1 MMQHRYFDI
10 ILFFLFLIPVLA
22 HGRAPYEKLERVVET
37 DQGEKIKLVRMYWDG
52 IIELDPVQLVA
63 YDENAFPFFETST
76 GRDVFVSCKEK
87 NDCFVFLFKGF
98 LSVVPEEVYEI
109 KNQSVAT
116 VDDFWTNVRGAFIP
130 LQRIKMYLVAIA
142 LLFASLLLGFC
153 SDRMRKEKR
162 ELVATALLLSGLFV
176 LFVFV
181 CAVDVSRVLF
191 LPLTVLTG
199 IVAAIGGVFYKIEAR
214 VRANAFAAAH
224 KVKKHGKI
232 HAELIR
238 SDRAF
243 EFIAKK
249 FDEDSDAGD
258 NWDAL
263 IAYIPF
269 MAFSNRSFIVAE
281 IGSPEWSIVYD
292 HIQDYNQPFVKRE
305 IDGIESVI
313 TKVDSATKKQFD
325 EIAQEYTFN
334 TYALLWLIAENDVNT
349 PVVDEIYNLR
359 KKYPCDVE
367 KWYECETEFMLCE
380 GDGWEIIW
388 NRPNMTDKEFI
399 DKIQEFCFE
408 KNIGIDI
415 EVVDGEKS

>member
-1 MMQHRYFDI
+1 MMQRRYFNI

-22 HGRAPYEKLERVVET
+22 HGHAPYEKLERVVET
-37 DQGEKIKLVRMYWDG
+37 EQGEKIKLVRMYWDG

-63 YDENAFPFFETST
+63 YDESAFPFFETST

-109 KNQSVAT
+109 KNQSVVK
-116 VDDFWTNVRGAFIP
+116 VDEFWTKVRGVFTP
-130 LQRIKMYLVAIA
+130 LQKIENYLVTMMF
-142 LLFASLLLGFC
+142 LFASLLLGFY
-153 SDRMRKEKR
+153 SNRMRKEKR
-162 ELVATALLLSGLFV
+162 EFVATALLLFGLFS
-176 LFVFV
+176 LFVFICV
-181 CAVDVSRVLF
+181 VDVSRVVF

-199 IVAAIGGVFYKIEAR
+199 IAVAVGFVFYKIEAR

-243 EFIAKK
+243 KFMAKK

-367 KWYECETEFMLCE
+367 KWYECETELMLCE

-408 KNIGIDI
+408 KNIGIEI
-415 EVVDGEKS
+415 EVVDGEKK

>member
-1 MMQHRYFDI
+1 MMQRHCFNI

-22 HGRAPYEKLERVVET
+22 HGHAPCEKLERVVET
-37 DQGEKIKLVRMYWDG
+37 EQGEKIKLVRMYWDG

-63 YDENAFPFFETST
+63 YDESAFPFFETST

-109 KNQSVAT
+109 KNQSVVR
-116 VDDFWTNVRGAFIP
+116 VDEFWTKVRGVFTP
-130 LQRIKMYLVAIA
+130 LQKIENYLVTMMF
-142 LLFASLLLGFC
+142 LFASLLLGFY
-153 SDRMRKEKR
+153 SNRMRKEKR

-181 CAVDVSRVLF
+181 CVVDVSRVVF

-199 IVAAIGGVFYKIEAR
+199 IVAAVGFVFYKIEAR
-214 VRANAFAAAH
+214 VRAKAFAAAH

-249 FDEDSDAGD
+249 FDEDSDACD

-263 IAYIPF
+263 IDYIPF

-281 IGSPEWSIVYD
+281 IGPPEWSIVYD
-292 HIQDYNQPFVKRE
+292 HIQDYKQPFVKKE
-305 IDGIESVI
+305 IDGIECVV
-313 TKVDSATKKQFD
+313 TKVNSASKKQLN
-325 EIAQEYTFN
+325 EITQEYNFY

-349 PVVDEIYNLR
+349 PVVEEIYNLR
-359 KKYPCDVE
+359 KKYPCDAE
-367 KWYECETEFMLCE
+367 KWYECKTEFMLGIE
-380 GDGWEIIW
+380 DGSGIVW

>member
-1 MMQHRYFDI
+1 MQRHCFNI

-22 HGRAPYEKLERVVET
+22 HGHAPYEKLERVVET
-37 DQGEKIKLVRMYWDG
+37 EQGETIKLVRMYWDG
-52 IIELDPVQLVA
+52 IVELDPVQLVA
-63 YDENAFPFFETST
+63 YDESAFPFFETST

-98 LSVVPEEVYEI
+98 LSVVPEEAYEI
-109 KNQSVAT
+109 INQSVAT
-116 VDDFWTNVRGAFIP
+116 VDDFWAKVRGVFTP
-130 LQRIKMYLVAIA
+130 LQRIKMYLVTIA
-142 LLFASLLLGFC
+142 LLFASLLLGLY
-153 SDRMRKEKR
+153 SNRMRKEKR
-162 ELVATALLLSGLFV
+162 ELVATALLLSDLFV

-181 CAVDVSRVLF
+181 CVVDVSRVLF

-199 IVAAIGGVFYKIEAR
+199 FVAAVGFVFYKIEAR
-214 VRANAFAAAH
+214 VRAKAFAAAH

-292 HIQDYNQPFVKRE
+292 HIQNYNQPFVKRE

-380 GDGWEIIW
+380 GDGLEIIW

-408 KNIGIDI
+408 KNIGIEI
-415 EVVDGEKS
+415 EVVDAT

>member
-1 MMQHRYFDI
+1 
-10 ILFFLFLIPVLA
+10 
-22 HGRAPYEKLERVVET
+22 
-37 DQGEKIKLVRMYWDG
+37 
-52 IIELDPVQLVA
+52 
-63 YDENAFPFFETST
+63 
-76 GRDVFVSCKEK
+76 
-87 NDCFVFLFKGF
+87 
-98 LSVVPEEVYEI
+98 
-109 KNQSVAT
+109 
-116 VDDFWTNVRGAFIP
+116 
-130 LQRIKMYLVAIA
+130 
-142 LLFASLLLGFC
+142 
-153 SDRMRKEKR
+153 
-162 ELVATALLLSGLFV
+162 
-176 LFVFV
+176 
-181 CAVDVSRVLF
+181 VDVSRVVF

-199 IVAAIGGVFYKIEAR
+199 IVAAVGFVLYKIEAR

-243 EFIAKK
+243 KFIAKK

-359 KKYPCDVE
+359 KKYPCEAE

-380 GDGWEIIW
+380 GDGLEIIW

-408 KNIGIDI
+408 KNIGIEI

>member
-1 MMQHRYFDI
+1 MQRHCFNI

-22 HGRAPYEKLERVVET
+22 HGHAPYEKLERVVENE
-37 DQGEKIKLVRMYWDG
+37 QGEKIKLVRMYWDG
-52 IIELDPVQLVA
+52 IVELDPVQLVA
-63 YDENAFPFFETST
+63 YDESAFPFFETST

-87 NDCFVFLFKGF
+87 NDCFIFLFKGF
-98 LSVVPEEVYEI
+98 LSVFPEEVYEI
-109 KNQSVAT
+109 KNQSVVK
-116 VDDFWTNVRGAFIP
+116 VDEFWTKVRGVFTP
-130 LQRIKMYLVAIA
+130 LQKIENYLVTMMF
-142 LLFASLLLGFC
+142 LFASLLLGFY
-153 SDRMRKEKR
+153 SNRMRKEKR

-181 CAVDVSRVLF
+181 CVVDVSRVLF

-199 IVAAIGGVFYKIEAR
+199 IVAAVGFVFYKIEAR

-243 EFIAKK
+243 EFMAKK
-249 FDEDSDAGD
+249 FDEDSDACD

-263 IAYIPF
+263 IDYIPF

-281 IGSPEWSIVYD
+281 IGPPEWSIVYD
-292 HIQDYNQPFVKRE
+292 HIQDYKQPFVKKE
-305 IDGIESVI
+305 IDGIECVV
-313 TKVDSATKKQFD
+313 TKVNSASKKQLN
-325 EIAQEYTFN
+325 EITQEYNFY

-349 PVVDEIYNLR
+349 PVAEEIYNLR
-359 KKYPCDVE
+359 KKYPCDAE
-367 KWYECETEFMLCE
+367 KWYECETEFMLGIE
-380 GDGWEIIW
+380 DGLGIVW

-415 EVVDGEKS
+415 EVVDAT

>member
-1 MMQHRYFDI
+1 MMQRHCFNI

-22 HGRAPYEKLERVVET
+22 HGHAPYEKLERVVENE
-37 DQGEKIKLVRMYWDG
+37 QGEKIKLVRMYWDG
-52 IIELDPVQLVA
+52 IVVLDPVQLVA
-63 YDENAFPFFETST
+63 YDESAFPFFETST

-98 LSVVPEEVYEI
+98 LSVVPEEAYEI

-116 VDDFWTNVRGAFIP
+116 VDDFWAKVRGVFMP

-142 LLFASLLLGFC
+142 LLFASLLLGFY
-153 SDRMRKEKR
+153 SNRMRKEKR

-181 CAVDVSRVLF
+181 CVVDVSRVLF
-191 LPLTVLTG
+191 LPLAVLTG
-199 IVAAIGGVFYKIEAR
+199 IVAAVGFVFYKIEAR

-243 EFIAKK
+243 EFMAKK

-269 MAFSNRSFIVAE
+269 MAFSSRSFIVAE

-359 KKYPCDVE
+359 KKYPCEAE

-380 GDGWEIIW
+380 GDGLEIIW
-388 NRPNMTDKEFI
+388 NRLNMTAKEFI
-399 DKIQEFCFE
+399 DKIKEVCF
-408 KNIGIDI
+408 KQNIGIDI

>member
-1 MMQHRYFDI
+1 MRHRYFNI

-22 HGRAPYEKLERVVET
+22 HGHAPYEKLERVVET
-37 DQGEKIKLVRMYWDG
+37 EQGEKIKLVRMYWDG
-52 IIELDPVQLVA
+52 IIKLDPVQLVA
-63 YDENAFPFFETST
+63 YDESAFPFFETST

-98 LSVVPEEVYEI
+98 LSVVPEEAYEI
-109 KNQSVAT
+109 KNQSVVK
-116 VDDFWTNVRGAFIP
+116 VDEFWTKVRGVFTP
-130 LQRIKMYLVAIA
+130 LQKIENYLVTMMF
-142 LLFASLLLGFC
+142 LFASLLLGFY
-153 SDRMRKEKR
+153 SNRMRKEKR
-162 ELVATALLLSGLFV
+162 ELVATALLLSCLSV

-181 CAVDVSRVLF
+181 CVVDVSRVLF
-191 LPLTVLTG
+191 LPLTVLIG
-199 IVAAIGGVFYKIEAR
+199 IVAAIGLVFYKIEAR
-214 VRANAFAAAH
+214 VRAKAFAAAH

-249 FDEDSDAGD
+249 FDEDSDACD

-263 IAYIPF
+263 IDYIPF

-292 HIQDYNQPFVKRE
+292 HIQDYKQPFVKKE
-305 IDGIESVI
+305 IDGIECVV
-313 TKVDSATKKQFD
+313 TKVNSASKKQLN
-325 EIAQEYTFN
+325 EITQEYNFY

-349 PVVDEIYNLR
+349 PVAEEIYNLR
-359 KKYPCDVE
+359 KKYPCDAE
-367 KWYECETEFMLCE
+367 KWYECETEFMLGIE
-380 GDGWEIIW
+380 DGSGIVW
-388 NRPNMTDKEFI
+388 NRPNMTVSEFI
-399 DKIQEFCFE
+399 DKIQKFCLE

-415 EVVDGEKS
+415 EVVDAT

>member
-1 MMQHRYFDI
+1 MMQRRYFNI

-22 HGRAPYEKLERVVET
+22 HGHAPYEKLERVVET
-37 DQGEKIKLVRMYWDG
+37 EQGEKIKLVRMYWDG

-116 VDDFWTNVRGAFIP
+116 VNDFWTKVRGVFTP
-130 LQRIKMYLVAIA
+130 LQKIENYLVTMMF
-142 LLFASLLLGFC
+142 LFDSLLLGFY
-153 SDRMRKEKR
+153 SNRMRKEKR
-162 ELVATALLLSGLFV
+162 ELVATALLLSGLFF

-181 CAVDVSRVLF
+181 CVVDVSRVFF
-191 LPLTVLTG
+191 LPLTALTG
-199 IVAAIGGVFYKIEAR
+199 IVAAVGFVFYKIEAR

-224 KVKKHGKI
+224 RVKKHGKI

-281 IGSPEWSIVYD
+281 IGPPEWSIVYD
-292 HIQDYNQPFVKRE
+292 HIQDYKQPFVKKE
-305 IDGIESVI
+305 IDGIECVV
-313 TKVDSATKKQFD
+313 TKVNSASKKQLN
-325 EIAQEYTFN
+325 EITQEYNFY

-349 PVVDEIYNLR
+349 PVVEEIYNLR
-359 KKYPCDVE
+359 KKYPCDAE
-367 KWYECETEFMLCE
+367 KWYECKTEFMLGIE
-380 GDGWEIIW
+380 DGSGIVW

>member
-1 MMQHRYFDI
+1 MMQRHCFNI

-22 HGRAPYEKLERVVET
+22 HGHAPYEKLERVVET
-37 DQGEKIKLVRMYWDG
+37 EQGEKIKLVRMYWDG
-52 IIELDPVQLVA
+52 IVVLDPVQLVA

-98 LSVVPEEVYEI
+98 LSVVPEEAYEI

-116 VDDFWTNVRGAFIP
+116 VDDFWAKVRGVFTP

-142 LLFASLLLGFC
+142 LLFASLLLGFY
-153 SDRMRKEKR
+153 SNRMRKEKR
-162 ELVATALLLSGLFV
+162 ELVATALLLSGLYF

-191 LPLTVLTG
+191 LPLIVLTG
-199 IVAAIGGVFYKIEAR
+199 IAAAVGFVFYKIEAR

-292 HIQDYNQPFVKRE
+292 HIQDYNQPFVKRN

-359 KKYPCDVE
+359 KKYPCEAE

>member
-1 MMQHRYFDI
+1 MRRRYFNI

-22 HGRAPYEKLERVVET
+22 HGHAPYEKLERVVET
-37 DQGEKIKLVRMYWDG
+37 EQGEKIKLVRMYWDG
-52 IIELDPVQLVA
+52 IVELDPVQLVA
-63 YDENAFPFFETST
+63 YDESAFPFFETST

-98 LSVVPEEVYEI
+98 LSVVPEEAYEI

-116 VDDFWTNVRGAFIP
+116 VDDFWTNVRGVFTP
-130 LQRIKMYLVAIA
+130 LQKIENYLVTMMF
-142 LLFASLLLGFC
+142 LFASLLLGFY
-153 SDRMRKEKR
+153 SNRMRKEKR
-162 ELVATALLLSGLFV
+162 ELVATALLLSGLYF

-199 IVAAIGGVFYKIEAR
+199 IVAAIGLVFYKIEAR

-249 FDEDSDAGD
+249 FDEDSDASD

-263 IAYIPF
+263 IDYIPF

-281 IGSPEWSIVYD
+281 IGPPEWSIVYD
-292 HIQDYNQPFVKRE
+292 HIQDYKQPFVKKE
-305 IDGIESVI
+305 IDGIECVV
-313 TKVDSATKKQFD
+313 TKVNSASKKQLN
-325 EIAQEYTFN
+325 EITQEYNFY

-349 PVVDEIYNLR
+349 PVAEEIYNLR
-359 KKYPCDVE
+359 KKYPCDAE
-367 KWYECETEFMLCE
+367 KWYECETEFMLGLE
-380 GDGWEIIW
+380 DGLGIVW

>member
-1 MMQHRYFDI
+1 MQRRYFNI

-22 HGRAPYEKLERVVET
+22 HGHAPYEKLERVVET
-37 DQGEKIKLVRMYWDG
+37 EQGEKIKLVRMYWDG

-116 VDDFWTNVRGAFIP
+116 VNDFWTKVRGVFTP
-130 LQRIKMYLVAIA
+130 LQKIENYLVTMMF
-142 LLFASLLLGFC
+142 LFDSLLLGFY
-153 SDRMRKEKR
+153 SNRMRKEKR
-162 ELVATALLLSGLFV
+162 ELVATALLLSGLFF

-181 CAVDVSRVLF
+181 CVVDVSRVFF
-191 LPLTVLTG
+191 LPLTALTG
-199 IVAAIGGVFYKIEAR
+199 IVAAVGFVFYKIEAR

-224 KVKKHGKI
+224 RVKKHGKI

-281 IGSPEWSIVYD
+281 IGPPEWSIVYD
-292 HIQDYNQPFVKRE
+292 HIQDYKQPFVKKE
-305 IDGIESVI
+305 IDGIECVV
-313 TKVDSATKKQFD
+313 TKVNSASKKQLN
-325 EIAQEYTFN
+325 EITQEYNFY

-349 PVVDEIYNLR
+349 PVVEEIYNLR
-359 KKYPCDVE
+359 KKYPCDAE
-367 KWYECETEFMLCE
+367 KWYECKTEFMLGIE
-380 GDGWEIIW
+380 DGSGIVW

>member
-1 MMQHRYFDI
+1 MMQRRYFNI

-22 HGRAPYEKLERVVET
+22 HGHAPYEKLERVVET
-37 DQGEKIKLVRMYWDG
+37 EQGETIKLVRMYWDG
-52 IIELDPVQLVA
+52 IVELDPVQLVA
-63 YDENAFPFFETST
+63 YDESAFPFFETST

-142 LLFASLLLGFC
+142 LLFASLLLGFY
-153 SDRMRKEKR
+153 SNRMRKEKR
-162 ELVATALLLSGLFV
+162 ELVATALLLSGLFI

-199 IVAAIGGVFYKIEAR
+199 IVAAVGFVFYKIEAR

-232 HAELIR
+232 HVELIR

-292 HIQDYNQPFVKRE
+292 HIQDYKQPFVKKE
-305 IDGIESVI
+305 IDGIECVV
-313 TKVDSATKKQFD
+313 TKVNSASKKQFD

-334 TYALLWLIAENDVNT
+334 TYALLWLIADNDVNT
-349 PVVDEIYNLR
+349 PVVEEIYNLR
-359 KKYPCDVE
+359 KKYPCDAE